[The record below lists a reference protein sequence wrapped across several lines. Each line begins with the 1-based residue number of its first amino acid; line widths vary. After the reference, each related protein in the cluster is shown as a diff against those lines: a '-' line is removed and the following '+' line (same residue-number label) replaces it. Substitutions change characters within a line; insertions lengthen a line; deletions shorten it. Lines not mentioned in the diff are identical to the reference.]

1 MKRIMKSK
9 NITILVFF
17 VAFLS
22 MGMGKCREKKAEP
35 VSVNKDSKSATF
47 TNITGKQA
55 AKFENISAKIA
66 NMPKLNFYLVKDPFY
81 TALIET
87 KVKQAKAAKVRTSPT
102 QKFEIE
108 KYNLVG
114 VIIDKKSKSAIF
126 EDPDGKGWVVKE
138 GTPIGTENAKVKK
151 ISVEGVVV
159 EDIVYEAGKPKPR
172 EIFMPI
178 KKVK

>member
-1 MKRIMKSK
+1 MKNK
-9 NITILVFF
+9 NITILVFL

-22 MGMGKCREKKAEP
+22 LGMGKCKEKKADE
-35 VSVNKDSKSATF
+35 VSVNKDPKSTAF
-47 TNITGKQA
+47 ANITGKQA

-66 NMPKLNFYLVKDPFY
+66 NMPKLNFYLIKDPFY
-81 TALIET
+81 TVLIET
-87 KVKQAKAAKVRTSPT
+87 KVKQIKASKVRTSPT

-108 KYNLVG
+108 KYNLIG
-114 VIIDKKSKSAIF
+114 VIIDKKSKGAIY
-126 EDPDGKGWVVKE
+126 EDPEGKGWVVKE
-138 GTPIGTENAKVKK
+138 GTPIGTEDAKVKK

-172 EIFMPI
+172 EIFIPI